1 MKLNR
6 LLLTTLVSSALL
18 STSAM
23 AADTG
28 TITFNGAITDS
39 TCNVSIEG
47 GGADATVTLPTVSAS
62 SLQTAGDD
70 NGKTR
75 FNMAL
80 SGCTGTALNT
90 AKAFFQPGNTVD
102 SSTGRL
108 LNTDL
113 TGAQFVSLQLRDGS
127 DDSVIN
133 VGDQNQ
139 TGTSAIGYVDIS
151 SGSATLPYF
160 VEYYAEASNA
170 VTPGAVTSQVTYNLD
185 YQ

>member
-6 LLLTTLVSSALL
+6 LLIASLVSSALL
-18 STSAM
+18 SAGAM

-39 TCNVSIEG
+39 TCDVNVEG
-47 GGADATVTLPTVSAS
+47 QGADATVTLPTRSAS
-62 SLQTAGDD
+62 ALATAGAET
-70 NGKTR
+70 GKTQ
-75 FNMAL
+75 FTLAL

-90 AKAFFQPGNTVD
+90 AKAFFQAGNTVD
-102 SSTGRL
+102 TATGRL

-113 TGAQFVSLQLRDGS
+113 TGATNVTLQLRDGQ
-127 DDSVIN
+127 DDSVIK

-139 TGTSAIGYVDIS
+139 TGSSAIGYVDIT
-151 SGSATLPYF
+151 SGSASLPYF
-160 VEYYAEASNA
+160 VEYYAEAA
-170 VTPGAVTSQVTYNLD
+170 ATPGAVTSQVTYSLD